1 MLTHRRSVNEFEL
14 PVEGAALVIAV
25 KSPPWLKAGT
35 NRLELRQTH
44 WPDLAL
50 GSNAVWV
57 SDVLLWFQRRV
68 DCVAGCGRHEP
79 GRACGINAPAWSALA
94 NPL

>member
-1 MLTHRRSVNEFEL
+1 VNEFEL

-44 WPDLAL
+44 WPDLTL
-50 GSNAVWV
+50 SSNAVWV
-57 SDVLLWFQRRV
+57 SDVLL
-68 DCVAGCGRHEP
+68 
-79 GRACGINAPAWSALA
+79 
-94 NPL
+94 